1 MQYLAELAASIDDA
15 NIKGIPFASIWII
28 INYSSAGKYG
38 DCKFSF
44 VLYSTNMPNPHTP
57 ITYYVLAK
65 Y

>member
-1 MQYLAELAASIDDA
+1 MQYLAELAASADHFKIG
-15 NIKGIPFASIWII
+15 NIPIESFWII

-44 VLYSTNMPNPHTP
+44 VLYSPNMPNPHTP